1 MPEIRIPNLCRD
13 QADGQIG
20 GAEQALCL
28 LHFLLNDIILQVH
41 AGLFLKKPGHV
52 IRIQVDSLGQFFPA
66 QLIFQMLGNVSHNDL
81 HGTLTIFFRFAVP
94 DRGHIMDQLL
104 HIRHGLHAVAVKFQR
119 FRLPEH
125 IVLPFLFRQGEEHL
139 HKILIKIPQ
148 GLAVQLIVGRQL
160 IQQLAGFLLH
170 CLRTSRLQQ
179 LKDPT
184 KGFAPDFTTRILK
197 EAGKEAWDKHIKICT
212 NAGGMNING
221 CVDGIRQWA
230 EGNSMS
236 GYKIGY
242 VTGDNIKDKIPQLL
256 KDGWTFP
263 NFDYDGNFNDILD
276 KIYNCNV
283 YIGHEGIEGCL
294 AEGADVV
301 ITGRAADSALFL
313 APLKYE
319 FGWAADDWDNLA
331 RGIMAGH
338 LLECGGQGAGGN
350 YMYDWRNV
358 PRMDELGFPIA
369 ELTDDTFEIT
379 KAPDCGGIICEQSCK
394 EQFLYEVHD
403 PANYLTPDVN
413 VDISH
418 ATITQVG
425 DNRVRIGGV
434 KGKPR
439 PDTLKLCVGYHK
451 GWKTVSM
458 LSFAWPDAYE
468 KAQYCAEVI
477 MKKMQRR
484 GMKAD
489 DIHISYIGL
498 NSLHLGVA
506 DMSEEALK
514 NLNECV
520 LRIAVFSEDKSEC
533 AKIIPEI
540 SPLQLNGPPGASFFG
555 GRARVQEVMALWPT
569 TVPRDAVQ
577 VESHILEVK

>member
-1 MPEIRIPNLCRD
+1 MKKV
-13 QADGQIG
+13 AIG
-20 GAEQALCL
+20 GGQGFWGDSPDAAIHMIRNADIQYMGCDYLAEL
-28 LHFLLNDIILQVH
+28 
-41 AGLFLKKPGHV
+41 
-52 IRIQVDSLGQFFPA
+52 
-66 QLIFQMLGNVSHNDL
+66 
-81 HGTLTIFFRFAVP
+81 TLS
-94 DRGHIMDQLL
+94 IM
-104 HIRHGLHAVAVKFQR
+104 AK
-119 FRLPEH
+119 
-125 IVLPFLFRQGEEHL
+125 
-139 HKILIKIPQ
+139 
-148 GLAVQLIVGRQL
+148 
-160 IQQLAGFLLH
+160 
-170 CLRTSRLQQ
+170 QQ

-468 KAQYCAEVI
+468 KAEEDAAPRHEGRRHPHQLHRPEQPAFGRGRYE
-477 MKKMQRR
+477 RR
-484 GMKAD
+484 GTEEPERVRAAHCCVQRGQERVRQD
-489 DIHISYIGL
+489 HSRDQPPAAERPSGCL
-498 NSLHLGVA
+498 LLRRPCPRAGSDGTVA
-506 DMSEEALK
+506 HHRAPR
-514 NLNECV
+514 C
-520 LRIAVFSEDKSEC
+520 RTGRKSH
-533 AKIIPEI
+533 
-540 SPLQLNGPPGASFFG
+540 SG
-555 GRARVQEVMALWPT
+555 GEVRWQ
-569 TVPRDAVQ
+569 R
-577 VESHILEVK
+577 SI

>member
-1 MPEIRIPNLCRD
+1 MKKV
-13 QADGQIG
+13 AIG
-20 GAEQALCL
+20 GGQGFWGDSPDAAIHMIRNADIQYMGCDYLAEL
-28 LHFLLNDIILQVH
+28 
-41 AGLFLKKPGHV
+41 
-52 IRIQVDSLGQFFPA
+52 
-66 QLIFQMLGNVSHNDL
+66 
-81 HGTLTIFFRFAVP
+81 TLS
-94 DRGHIMDQLL
+94 IM
-104 HIRHGLHAVAVKFQR
+104 AK
-119 FRLPEH
+119 
-125 IVLPFLFRQGEEHL
+125 
-139 HKILIKIPQ
+139 
-148 GLAVQLIVGRQL
+148 
-160 IQQLAGFLLH
+160 
-170 CLRTSRLQQ
+170 QQ

-197 EAGKEAWDKHIKICT
+197 EAGKEAWDKHIRICT

-242 VTGDNIKDKIPQLL
+242 VTGDNIK
-256 KDGWTFP
+256 
-263 NFDYDGNFNDILD
+263 
-276 KIYNCNV
+276 
-283 YIGHEGIEGCL
+283 
-294 AEGADVV
+294 
-301 ITGRAADSALFL
+301 
-313 APLKYE
+313 
-319 FGWAADDWDNLA
+319 
-331 RGIMAGH
+331 
-338 LLECGGQGAGGN
+338 
-350 YMYDWRNV
+350 
-358 PRMDELGFPIA
+358 
-369 ELTDDTFEIT
+369 DDTFEIT